1 MAEQSELFEEPLPLT
16 NANRV
21 NRRGRGGRPINSN
34 IYPGQMQPEII
45 VADENHMDNL
55 ELNEDH

>member
-1 MAEQSELFEEPLPLT
+1 MAEQSELFEEPVGGLPLT

-45 VADENHMDNL
+45 VADENHIDNL
-55 ELNEDH
+55 ELN